1 MEIPANFEFRGD
13 LAIYRPRGELP
24 EFRQAV
30 EAVAEA
36 IRYAVT
42 QPGIRRLLVDSSGLV
57 GFPLPTMLDRYDMGL
72 AWAKAVGPSSIR
84 MAVVARPE
92 LIDPKKFG
100 ALVAAN
106 RGVAGNVFDNEA
118 AALAWL
124 ELP

>member
-1 MEIPANFEFRGD
+1 MFR
-13 LAIYRPRGELP
+13 PCGELS

-30 EAVAEA
+30 EAVAEG

-42 QPGIRRLLVDSSGLV
+42 QPEIRRLLVDSSGLV

-72 AWAKAVGPSSIR
+72 AWVKAAGTSSIR
-84 MAVVARPE
+84 MALVARPE

-100 ALVAAN
+100 VLVAAN

-124 ELP
+124 DLPPT